1 MGSEMCIRDRYTFAP
16 AANALR
22 VEMFLREKELKLE
35 TISVNVREDELFK
48 EPYNSMNPFN
58 CIPFLELEN
67 GTIITE
73 TISICRYLDEQS
85 NSSKL
90 FGNDTEERAI
100 IDMWNRRIELDGF
113 LPLLHS
119 VRNKTSFFKGKVVPG
134 TRTSIT
140 QSPEIVERGIEMF
153 DILLNRIEPHL
164 SKNKFLLGDKFTIAD
179 ITSHFMFNLS
189 NMLKIDFGQKY
200 KNVYRWKSDLEKRPS
215 NPLLDND

>member
-1 MGSEMCIRDRYTFAP
+1 MKLYTFAP

-164 SKNKFLLGDKFTIAD
+164 SKNKYLLGDKFTIAD

-200 KNVYRWKSDLEKRPS
+200 KNVYRWKYDLEKRTS

>member
-1 MGSEMCIRDRYTFAP
+1 MKLYTFAP

-134 TRTSIT
+134 TRTGIN

>member
-1 MGSEMCIRDRYTFAP
+1 MKLYTFAP

-22 VEMFLREKELKLE
+22 VEMFLREKKLKLE

-164 SKNKFLLGDKFTIAD
+164 SKNKFLLGDKFSIAD

>member
-1 MGSEMCIRDRYTFAP
+1 MKLYTFAP

-22 VEMFLREKELKLE
+22 VEMFLREKEIKLE

-215 NPLLDND
+215 NPC

>member
-1 MGSEMCIRDRYTFAP
+1 MKLYTFAP

-35 TISVNVREDELFK
+35 SISVNVREDELFK

-189 NMLKIDFGQKY
+189 NMLKIDFKQKY

>member
-1 MGSEMCIRDRYTFAP
+1 MKLYTFAP

-164 SKNKFLLGDKFTIAD
+164 SKNKFLLGDKFSIAD

-189 NMLKIDFGQKY
+189 NMLKIDFVQKY

>member
-1 MGSEMCIRDRYTFAP
+1 MKLYTFAP

-215 NPLLDND
+215 NPLIDND

>member
-1 MGSEMCIRDRYTFAP
+1 MKLYTFAP

-90 FGNDTEERAI
+90 FGNNTEERAI

-153 DILLNRIEPHL
+153 DILLNRIEPHI
-164 SKNKFLLGDKFTIAD
+164 SENKFLLGDKFSIAD
-179 ITSHFMFNLS
+179 ITGHFMFNLS

-215 NPLLDND
+215 NPLLDNN

>member
-1 MGSEMCIRDRYTFAP
+1 MKLYTFAP

-164 SKNKFLLGDKFTIAD
+164 TKNKFLLGDKFTIAD

>member
-1 MGSEMCIRDRYTFAP
+1 MKLYTFAP

-22 VEMFLREKELKLE
+22 VEMFLREKEIKLE

-58 CIPFLELEN
+58 CIPFLEIEN

-200 KNVYRWKSDLEKRPS
+200 KNVYRWKSELEKRAS
-215 NPLLDND
+215 NPLLDNV

>member
-1 MGSEMCIRDRYTFAP
+1 MKLYTFAP

-22 VEMFLREKELKLE
+22 VEMFLREKKLKLE

-140 QSPEIVERGIEMF
+140 QSPEIVERGIKMF

>member
-1 MGSEMCIRDRYTFAP
+1 MKLYTFAP

-73 TISICRYLDEQS
+73 TISICRYLDEQF

-90 FGNDTEERAI
+90 FGNDKEERAI

>member
-1 MGSEMCIRDRYTFAP
+1 MKLYTFAP

-164 SKNKFLLGDKFTIAD
+164 SKNKFLLGDKFSIAD

-189 NMLKIDFGQKY
+189 NMLKIDFRQKY

>member
-1 MGSEMCIRDRYTFAP
+1 MKLYTFAP

-73 TISICRYLDEQS
+73 TISICRYLDEQY

-164 SKNKFLLGDKFTIAD
+164 SENKFLLGDKFSIAD
-179 ITSHFMFNLS
+179 ITGHFMFNLS

>member
-1 MGSEMCIRDRYTFAP
+1 MKLYTFAP

-164 SKNKFLLGDKFTIAD
+164 SKNKFLLGDKFSIAD

-200 KNVYRWKSDLEKRPS
+200 KNVYRWKSDLEKRSS

>member
-1 MGSEMCIRDRYTFAP
+1 MKLYTFAP

-73 TISICRYLDEQS
+73 TISICRYLDEQF

-90 FGNDTEERAI
+90 FGNDKEERAI

-164 SKNKFLLGDKFTIAD
+164 SKNKFLLGDKFSIAD
-179 ITSHFMFNLS
+179 ITGHFMFNLS
-189 NMLKIDFGQKY
+189 NMLKIDFEQKY

>member
-1 MGSEMCIRDRYTFAP
+1 MKLYTFAP

-90 FGNDTEERAI
+90 FGNDSEERAI

-119 VRNKTSFFKGKVVPG
+119 VRNKTSFFKG
-134 TRTSIT
+134 I
-140 QSPEIVERGIEMF
+140 
-153 DILLNRIEPHL
+153 
-164 SKNKFLLGDKFTIAD
+164 FLLFRIASHIFLPSSSFTFFILMPVAADKVGK
-179 ITSHFMFNLS
+179 TSM
-189 NMLKIDFGQKY
+189 I
-200 KNVYRWKSDLEKRPS
+200 VII
-215 NPLLDND
+215 

>member
-1 MGSEMCIRDRYTFAP
+1 MKLYTFAP

-22 VEMFLREKELKLE
+22 VEMFLREKEIKLE

>member
-1 MGSEMCIRDRYTFAP
+1 MKLYTFAP

-164 SKNKFLLGDKFTIAD
+164 SKNKFLLGDKFSIAD
-179 ITSHFMFNLS
+179 ITGHFMFNLS
-189 NMLKIDFGQKY
+189 NMLKIDFEQKY

-215 NPLLDND
+215 NPMLDND

>member
-1 MGSEMCIRDRYTFAP
+1 MKLYTFAP

-48 EPYNSMNPFN
+48 EPYKSMNPFN

-153 DILLNRIEPHL
+153 NILLNRIDPHL
-164 SKNKFLLGDKFTIAD
+164 SENKFLLGDKFTIAD

-200 KNVYRWKSDLEKRPS
+200 KNVFRWKSDLEKRPS

>member
-1 MGSEMCIRDRYTFAP
+1 MKLYTFAP

-153 DILLNRIEPHL
+153 EILLNRIEPHL

>member
-1 MGSEMCIRDRYTFAP
+1 MKLYTFAP

-140 QSPEIVERGIEMF
+140 QSPEIVERGIAMF

>member
-1 MGSEMCIRDRYTFAP
+1 MKLYTFAP

-85 NSSKL
+85 NSTKL

>member
-1 MGSEMCIRDRYTFAP
+1 MKLYTFAP

-22 VEMFLREKELKLE
+22 VEMFLREKKLKLE

-164 SKNKFLLGDKFTIAD
+164 SKNKFLLGDKFSIAD

-189 NMLKIDFGQKY
+189 NMLKIDFGHKY

>member
-1 MGSEMCIRDRYTFAP
+1 MKLYTFAP

-35 TISVNVREDELFK
+35 TITVNVREDELFK

>member
-1 MGSEMCIRDRYTFAP
+1 MKLYTFAP

-22 VEMFLREKELKLE
+22 VEMFLREKKLKLE

-164 SKNKFLLGDKFTIAD
+164 SKNKFLLGDIFTIAD